1 MSSLSRNSCAKA
13 FGNWS
18 RAKNFRLKN
27 PRGVSTNP
35 PPASLKV
42 DLIGSYMRVFTVGYA
57 ITQPVAILVA
67 GFGLIMKVRN

>member
-1 MSSLSRNSCAKA
+1 MMTSRGKI
-13 FGNWS
+13 
-18 RAKNFRLKN
+18 FRLKK

-35 PPASLKV
+35 LPPASLRV
-42 DLIGSYMRVFTVGYA
+42 DSLGSYMRVFTVGYA